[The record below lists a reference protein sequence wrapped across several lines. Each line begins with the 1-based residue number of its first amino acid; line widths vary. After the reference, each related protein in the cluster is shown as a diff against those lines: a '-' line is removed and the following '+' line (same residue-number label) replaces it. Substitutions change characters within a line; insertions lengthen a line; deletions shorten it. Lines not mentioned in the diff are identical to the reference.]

1 MQILIPE
8 WMLDEGMRIAAPGM
22 EIVERP
28 TLSITARFVLRET
41 GRCAAV
47 DSSTDKHDSLR
58 SIFARRCD

>member
-8 WMLDEGMRIAAPGM
+8 WMLDEGMRIAARGW
-22 EIVERP
+22 IVERP
-28 TLSITARFVLRET
+28 TLSIAARFALRET